1 MPHSPRNMDN
11 SLMLDLKNFLDNN
24 DFVAMYKSYD
34 WGNDNFR
41 NGFRDILDL
50 EIQLSKSLNRQG
62 IRLEDVKAIA
72 RWGKLKNPK
81 RISGKE
87 IVLDQKLLNI
97 LSDEENML
105 LASYPTLPLCAL
117 QESITK
123 GIGPT
128 YFSKILLF
136 AFPEEY
142 GAIDTRCVRVFGKG
156 DLKSQQHDWINLRAR
171 NNGYGWYIPAYQA
184 DWPSGYGLWIDIL
197 RFFSEHLSIRS
208 INCPHPS
215 AFIREG
221 LRVPNKWACADVQTA
236 LFAYASSIINR

>member
-81 RISGKE
+81 RR
-87 IVLDQKLLNI
+87 L
-97 LSDEENML
+97 
-105 LASYPTLPLCAL
+105 
-117 QESITK
+117 
-123 GIGPT
+123 GI
-128 YFSKILLF
+128 
-136 AFPEEY
+136 
-142 GAIDTRCVRVFGKG
+142 
-156 DLKSQQHDWINLRAR
+156 
-171 NNGYGWYIPAYQA
+171 
-184 DWPSGYGLWIDIL
+184 
-197 RFFSEHLSIRS
+197 
-208 INCPHPS
+208 
-215 AFIREG
+215 
-221 LRVPNKWACADVQTA
+221 
-236 LFAYASSIINR
+236 